1 MQGLGCLPSARSLA
15 PATASTTAL
24 ASPSPPW
31 TFPPLAAPKPG
42 FPGVSPPPGLGAG
55 PGLGG
60 GGQDRAGL
68 RCCPPSV
75 GLSLERLPNS
85 IASRHRLTER
95 EEEVITCF
103 ERASW
108 IAQVFL
114 QELEKVSWEYGTL
127 LLASSMGRLSQQAP
141 LSPWIALVR
150 VGKKAPSTPPM
161 PLRLR
166 GWKAHHSRTVL
177 LEQDLRLQQID
188 LMNES
193 APGSPGPPW

>member
-1 MQGLGCLPSARSLA
+1 MWFLMQGLGCLPSACSLT

-24 ASPSPPW
+24 APPSPPW
-31 TFPPLAAPKPG
+31 TFPPLSAPKPG

-60 GGQDRAGL
+60 QDRAGL
-68 RCCPPSV
+68 RCYPPSA

-127 LLASSMGRLSQQAP
+127 LLASSMGRLSQKAP
-141 LSPWIALVR
+141 LSPWIALVCIGKR
-150 VGKKAPSTPPM
+150 HPPPLQCPFASVVGK
-161 PLRLR
+161 LI
-166 GWKAHHSRTVL
+166 TVEL
-177 LEQDLRLQQID
+177 F
-188 LMNES
+188 S
-193 APGSPGPPW
+193 